1 MTHPKT
7 QSLLK
12 KINYIEADLD
22 IQKQIL
28 FSIPSAKKKDIEKA
42 IGLIAARKKEI
53 DTLRQE
59 LRELDPDEYERIL
72 VFEVAL
78 DKFKR
83 IAADSPFLSIVNRN
97 INEECAL
104 ALQNGEQLECL
115 IKACDEN
122 GNWTVI
128 TLEGE
133 IRQFL
138 PAEVTE
144 KTPPKTTH

>member
-7 QSLLK
+7 QALLK

-22 IQKQIL
+22 IQRQIL
-28 FSIPSAKKKDIEKA
+28 FSIPSAKKAEIEKV

-53 DTLRQE
+53 DTLRQK
-59 LRELDPDEYERIL
+59 LRELDPAEYERIL
-72 VFEVAL
+72 VFEVAV
-78 DKFKR
+78 DKFKK
-83 IAADSPFLSIVNRN
+83 IAAGSPFQAIVNRN

-104 ALQNGEQLECL
+104 ALQNGEPLECL

-133 IRQFL
+133 IRQF
-138 PAEVTE
+138 PAGEVAE
-144 KTPPKTTH
+144 KAPPKTAH